1 MSAGP
6 AQGNSKY
13 LSDFLQWLFK
23 FPLQVSCNLSLQ
35 ILWCRR
41 RSLPGLGSSVQKDL
55 SQCRALAPVEMATAG
70 GSFRCFQV
78 PGAGR
83 QEHKQN
89 LPLQGQAS
97 VGVELL
103 FWACQYFFFISQVI
117 PFPFFSSEVLLQD
130 CYRLNLGVLSNV
142 QLSLFP
148 NDLCVYLPD
157 VPAGQKTPVV
167 LLHQGF
173 PFLRKFVSPSLRL

>member
-1 MSAGP
+1 M
-6 AQGNSKY
+6 
-13 LSDFLQWLFK
+13 
-23 FPLQVSCNLSLQ
+23 
-35 ILWCRR
+35 
-41 RSLPGLGSSVQKDL
+41 
-55 SQCRALAPVEMATAG
+55 
-70 GSFRCFQV
+70 

-117 PFPFFSSEVLLQD
+117 PFPFFSSEVLLQN

-142 QLSLFP
+142 QLSFFP